1 MVKGN
6 RTKDLKKLL
15 DEGFTRKFATFYLAG
30 CKYEEKIQFYDAEY
44 REWAHSHGFWCEH
57 ACLYGLDDSNVG
69 TYLSD
74 YDFYK
79 VWPLNAWQRIWIN
92 DKLTLKL
99 MLADHELSSLMPKYY
114 YYSSELGLRPSCDNP
129 NINDV
134 SIEGF
139 IRLLKEI
146 GEFACKPCNGTASG
160 GFYKLSFANDFFI
173 NNKTVSLLDV
183 ERFVIEH
190 PNYVFTEYLHPAEEY
205 GRISPLIHTM
215 RVNALNVSGGGPR
228 LLRSYIRFADSGCV
242 AANYFTFDG
251 TDVNA
256 HHVQVGVNLDNGQWG
271 DGVLIYP
278 NRKEHIKVHP
288 DSGVALEG
296 QIEGFG
302 ELKRLLLKVA
312 QKFNCIEFMGFD
324 VCMSSQGFK
333 IMEINSH
340 PGISYLQVYKSLLAD
355 AEFKN
360 YISGKLSAIDSMTPE
375 QRNQRNA
382 IVR

>member
-1 MVKGN
+1 MKKGN
-6 RTKDLKKLL
+6 CTKDLMRLL
-15 DEGFTRKFATFYLAG
+15 DEGFTKKFATFYLAG
-30 CKYEEKIQFYDAEY
+30 CKREEKVQFYDAEY

-57 ACLYGLDDSNVG
+57 AYLYGLDDSNVD

-99 MLADHELSSLMPKYY
+99 MLAEPELSDLMPKYY
-114 YYSSELGLRPSCDNP
+114 YYSSDLGLRPSYENP
-129 NINDV
+129 NKNDV
-134 SIEGF
+134 SIDGF

-160 GFYKLSFANDFFI
+160 GFYKLSFGKGFFI
-173 NNKTVSLLDV
+173 NDKKVSLLDV
-183 ERFVIEH
+183 ERFVLEH

-215 RVNALNVSGGGPR
+215 RVNVLNVDGGSPR
-228 LLRSYIRFADSGCV
+228 LLRGYIRFADSGCE
-242 AANYFTFDG
+242 AANYFLFDG

-256 HHVQVGVNLDNGQWG
+256 HHVQVDVDLENGQWG
-271 DGVLIYP
+271 NGVIVYP
-278 NRKEHIKVHP
+278 NRKEFIKVHP
-288 DSGVALEG
+288 DSGIPLEG
-296 QIEGFG
+296 RIDNFG
-302 ELKRLLLKVA
+302 ELKRLILKVV

-324 VCMSSQGFK
+324 VCMSAHGFK

-340 PGISYLQVYKSLLAD
+340 PGIGNLQVYKSLLAD
-355 AEFKN
+355 MEFRS
-360 YISGKLSAIDSMTPE
+360 YISGKLSAIDLMTPE
-375 QRNQRNA
+375 QRNERNA
-382 IVR
+382 IAR